1 MAGLGDLVTARA
13 GNQLMEM
20 VGRRRRGEPLQYVCG
35 SWGFRRLDLMVDPR
49 VLIPRPETEVLVEAA
64 LEELVRLRGG
74 RPESEA
80 LVVVDLGTGSGAIAL
95 ALADE
100 APGVAGEV
108 EVWATDSSAEALQVA
123 SANLAGLAGSAAPR
137 VRLREGEWWSALPE
151 ELAGR
156 VDLVVSNPPYVAE
169 GDEMDAEVAGWEPA
183 GALWSGPSGLE
194 ATGAIL
200 SEAARWLAPDAGLV
214 LELATARAEETL
226 EMVRGHGWEATVRD
240 DLTGRAR
247 LVVGRRASPGGPR

>member
-20 VGRRRRGEPLQYVCG
+20 IQRRRRGEPLQYVCG

-49 VLIPRPETEVLVEAA
+49 VLIPRPESEVLVEVA
-64 LEELVRLRGG
+64 LEELARLRAG
-74 RPESEA
+74 REGPEP
-80 LVVVDLGTGSGAIAL
+80 LVVVDLGTGSGALAL

-100 APGVAGEV
+100 APGVAGEI
-108 EVWATDSSAEALQVA
+108 EVWATDLSAEALQVA

-137 VRLREGEWWSALPE
+137 VRLREGDWWAALPE

-169 GDEMDAEVAGWEPA
+169 ADVLDAEVSGWEPA

-194 ATGAIL
+194 ATEAIL
-200 SEAARWLAPDAGLV
+200 QGAPRWLGPGSALV
-214 LELATARAEETL
+214 LELATERAEQTL
-226 EMVRGHGWEATVRD
+226 GLVRDHGWDASLRA

-247 LVVGRRASPGGPR
+247 LVVGRRGSPGRDR